1 MQTSTQTV
9 TRPAAKNLISA
20 LREEAAKSP
29 VFNSVCL
36 VFSMR
41 ERTRQQITIPSLM
54 VTMDKEKF
62 SFSKEELGKVLRF
75 LSSLGIGTLEYDRGG
90 KVQALKNIKV
100 TLQSIGLAA
109 LAKKEGLDK
118 FHAQPQFQSL
128 VANTAS
134 KAAPATKTVQLPTP
148 GTTDNTNRFPA
159 SLTVKIE
166 GKPVVFD
173 IPHGISLKDLS
184 AVLQDL
190 YKKATV

>member
-1 MQTSTQTV
+1 MQPTTQTV
-9 TRPAAKNLISA
+9 TKPAARNLISA
-20 LREEAAKSP
+20 LREEAAKNP

-62 SFSKEELGKVLRF
+62 SFSKEELAKVLRF
-75 LSSLGIGTLEYDRGG
+75 LSGLGIGTLEHDRSG
-90 KVQALKNIKV
+90 KVTALKNIKV
-100 TLQSIGLAA
+100 TLQSIGLSA
-109 LAKKEGLDK
+109 LSKKEGLDK
-118 FHAQPQFQSL
+118 FQAQPQFQSL
-128 VANTAS
+128 VADQAS
-134 KAAPATKTVQLPTP
+134 KAPVPTKTVQIPHA

-190 YKKATV
+190 YKKAVV